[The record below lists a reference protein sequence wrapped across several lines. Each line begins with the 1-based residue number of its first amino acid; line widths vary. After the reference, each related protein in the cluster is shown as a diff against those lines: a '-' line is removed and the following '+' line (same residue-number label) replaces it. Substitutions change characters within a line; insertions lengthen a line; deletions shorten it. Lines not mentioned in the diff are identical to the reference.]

1 MSTVYVVQEM
11 PGRDIL
17 SADKYGKL
25 VPVMPPAYQVVLSPG
40 PAVSKIKKVI
50 KEYTDDDYILCL
62 GDPSLIGIVCAHC
75 AEMNRGKFNLL
86 KWDKKHQKYY
96 PIEVDLHRRT

>member
-25 VPVMPPAYQVVLSPG
+25 VPVMPPGYQVVLSPG

-50 KEYTDDDYILCL
+50 NYPLFRTAVCVA
-62 GDPSLIGIVCAHC
+62 IGIT
-75 AEMNRGKFNLL
+75 LL
-86 KWDKKHQKYY
+86 
-96 PIEVDLHRRT
+96 IENHLMYSGMAMGVGLREFFLAFKDVE